1 LYGEKQMPPM
11 LGGRER
17 IISIVEMSRNT
28 EVKREDPAE
37 QMARDQRGNSN
48 KEDSDCQKCH

>member
-1 LYGEKQMPPM
+1 MYEEEQMPA
-11 LGGRER
+11 LGRGGER

-28 EVKREDPAE
+28 EVERGAPAE

-48 KEDSDCQKCH
+48 KDDSDCQKFQ

>member
-1 LYGEKQMPPM
+1 MPA
-11 LGGRER
+11 LGRGGER

-28 EVKREDPAE
+28 EVERGAPAE

-48 KEDSDCQKCH
+48 KDDSDCQKFQ